1 MSGEHEYAFWPWV
14 IPWLRPGGYS
24 MRPCDIPQ
32 DRFLDT
38 TEVQDTTEA
47 PWQDSPVKDEFVRLP
62 VPWRRWSNGGPRTMV
77 TAHPTVREKWTIG
90 TSQYGYYDAWLPV
103 PKTGSHREEN
113 NPRPLWQ
120 MASSNHYDKHEI
132 FVHED
137 GRVTEVIGVTNWGMR
152 RAAGLGRW
160 LPDGTLAYP
169 DQDRGVVWSKTQMS
183 KHMLAPQDVLPGKP
197 ARPHRL
203 ALVVKGSDLAE
214 PSFPWWREVLALDPA
229 KAPTGLPTM
238 AQRIVDMLVTHGCM
252 VTDHGGN
259 SNISYAAGSQW
270 DGIDWGGWRLRLA
283 DLRLVTA

>member
-120 MASSNHYDKHEI
+120 MASSNHYDKLEI
-132 FVHED
+132 LVHED
-137 GRVTEVIGVTNWGMR
+137 GRVIGAHLIGQH
-152 RAAGLGRW
+152 AAELINYFSFIIQNN
-160 LPDGTLAYP
+160 LSHHHMKHLQAAYP
-169 DQDRGVVWSKTQMS
+169 T
-183 KHMLAPQDVLPGKP
+183 A
-197 ARPHRL
+197 A
-203 ALVVKGSDLAE
+203 SDLNY
-214 PSFPWWREVLALDPA
+214 L
-229 KAPTGLPTM
+229 T
-238 AQRIVDMLVTHGCM
+238 
-252 VTDHGGN
+252 
-259 SNISYAAGSQW
+259 
-270 DGIDWGGWRLRLA
+270 
-283 DLRLVTA
+283 